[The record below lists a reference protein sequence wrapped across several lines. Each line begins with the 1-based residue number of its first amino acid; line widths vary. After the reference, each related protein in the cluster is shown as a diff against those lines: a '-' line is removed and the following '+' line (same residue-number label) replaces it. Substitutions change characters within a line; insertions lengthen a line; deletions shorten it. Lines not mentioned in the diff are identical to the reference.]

1 MHSEKQTSE
10 QPLLDFQKN
19 SNYWT
24 LKSLKSVVEIQAHYH
39 LFIRTS
45 DNQNSIFDGLNV
57 FKQIVNYNTRGL
69 VFLEGSIF
77 DSALAG
83 ILLIIPVFP
92 WQSMPLFAL
101 AIVF

>member
-1 MHSEKQTSE
+1 M
-10 QPLLDFQKN
+10 
-19 SNYWT
+19 
-24 LKSLKSVVEIQAHYH
+24 EIQAHYH

-77 DSALAG
+77 DGALAD

-92 WQSMPLFAL
+92 WQLMPLFAL